1 MPRAALRKRKL
12 TELGVRK
19 LRPAAKAFLVW
30 DSYQRGL
37 AVRMQPTGKAS
48 WVVVYSRQGRPRWY
62 HIGDANSIA
71 LADARKL
78 AARVI
83 MAVAEGK
90 DPAAERKAE
99 RGAGTF
105 AELATR
111 YLEQYAKRNNKSWK
125 QAEALVRRF
134 ALPRWGKL
142 QAASVTRADVKAM
155 MSAIA
160 APVQA
165 NQALAAVSAI
175 YSWGIKE
182 DIVAANPCKLV
193 ERNET
198 RSRERVLSDSEMPRF
213 WQAFDHAGAVVGAAL
228 KVILLSGQ
236 RPGEVSNMRHEHLV
250 DGWWEMPGAP
260 APGWPG
266 TKNGASHRVWLPQPV
281 REIIAELAPTG
292 EGEGEGGEG
301 FVFAGPRGAAVDG
314 LDLAMREV
322 CSKLKVER
330 AVPHDLRRTFSSK
343 VTALGFGRPAM
354 NRLTNHREG
363 GIADVYDRHA
373 YEDENRRIMETVAQ
387 RIVTLVTGSG
397 DGKVLPFVA
406 RGDV

>member
-1 MPRAALRKRKL
+1 
-12 TELGVRK
+12 
-19 LRPAAKAFLVW
+19 
-30 DSYQRGL
+30 
-37 AVRMQPTGKAS
+37 
-48 WVVVYSRQGRPRWY
+48 
-62 HIGDANSIA
+62 
-71 LADARKL
+71 
-78 AARVI
+78 
-83 MAVAEGK
+83 
-90 DPAAERKAE
+90 
-99 RGAGTF
+99 
-105 AELATR
+105 
-111 YLEQYAKRNNKSWK
+111 
-125 QAEALVRRF
+125 
-134 ALPRWGKL
+134 
-142 QAASVTRADVKAM
+142 
-155 MSAIA
+155 
-160 APVQA
+160 
-165 NQALAAVSAI
+165 
-175 YSWGIKE
+175 
-182 DIVAANPCKLV
+182 
-193 ERNET
+193 
-198 RSRERVLSDSEMPRF
+198 VLSDSELSLF
-213 WQAFDHAGAVVGAAL
+213 WAAFSSVGLIAGCAL
-228 KVILLSGQ
+228 KTILLTGQ
-236 RPGEVSNMRHEHLV
+236 RPGEVAHMRREHLV
-250 DGWWEMPGAP
+250 GDWWELPGAP
-260 APGWPG
+260 VEALGWPG
-266 TKNGASHRVWLPQPV
+266 TKNGESHRVWLPQPV